1 MFSYIQS
8 NVLCISLFALCFDC
22 CGICIVLLWKY
33 VLYELRLWT
42 LGYSDKYFLGLLC
55 YLQYYVI
62 LDKKTTSLKLY
73 MNAWNLLKL
82 LISNLFHLGTMQCRK
97 ETRNIYKADTI
108 TNPYTKMNCFKLQ
121 THYDSANFIQEN
133 ISELIFI

>member
-1 MFSYIQS
+1 MHFTFCT
-8 NVLCISLFALCFDC
+8 VFW
-22 CGICIVLLWKY
+22 LLRYLHCSFVKVCSVW
-33 VLYELRLWT
+33 VASVVLWT

-121 THYDSANFIQEN
+121 TRYDSANSIQEN